1 MANHPDL
8 TTVRAHASVLRDRHQ
23 PETADILE
31 SLADECERGR
41 RVEALTMDLFGHSG
55 FSLRA
60 VVALWEELRK

>member
-1 MANHPDL
+1 MIDL
-8 TTVRAHASVLRDRHQ
+8 TTVRAHAKELRRHHK
-23 PETADILE
+23 PETADMLE

-41 RVEALTMDLFGHSG
+41 RIEALTMDLYASSG